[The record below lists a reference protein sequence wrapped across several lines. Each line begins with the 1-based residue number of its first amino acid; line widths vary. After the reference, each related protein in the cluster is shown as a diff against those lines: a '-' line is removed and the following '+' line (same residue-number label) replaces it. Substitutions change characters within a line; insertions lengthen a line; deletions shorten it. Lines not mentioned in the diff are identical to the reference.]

1 MAASSL
7 IALKAGAK
15 VIANTAKKLSA
26 EFSTRIPMAI
36 HTYTGPGSRA
46 VFISAG
52 HRGGQWGWVP
62 IHAWMFEEPHS
73 GSIPKHPLFGNR
85 KGKWYYQPY
94 RPYMEDAAEISG
106 QKAAE
111 TYADVDIAL
120 MAKEHGFK

>member
-7 IALKAGAK
+7 MALKAGAQ
-15 VIANTAKKLSA
+15 IISNTAKLLSGK
-26 EFSTRIPMAI
+26 FSTRIPAAI
-36 HTYTGPGSRA
+36 HMYTGPGSNT

-52 HRGGQWGWVP
+52 HRGGKWGWEP
-62 IHAWMFEEPHS
+62 IHAWMFEEPHQ
-73 GSIPKHPLFGNR
+73 GSIPKHPFMGNR

-94 RPYMEDAAEISG
+94 RPYMEEAAEVVG

-111 TYADVDIAL
+111 VYADFDIAA